1 MDMTSIVKDVKTLKT
16 MILRARY
23 TAAKMANAEMLKLYF
38 ATGAYALKRTQEGK
52 WGTGVIEEISRRLA
66 IELPGLRGY
75 SPQNIRNMRQFFK
88 EWAPL
93 VICQPTA
100 SKLEMASEDEI
111 CQPVASKLAVSPRQE
126 VCQTVSSE
134 IWQTLSAKLE
144 IRQAVSDEWGV
155 FDSGAFLSIGFT
167 HHMMIIFSCKSVD
180 ERMFYIQRCAAGFWS
195 KRQLKQHI
203 KANEYATEGHAVNN
217 FSLTIPDDKQVGR
230 AVQAFRSEYLLD
242 FVNIVDLNETE
253 EERDEP
259 EWMLEMVMKVKDL
272 IHALGDDF
280 CFMNVKKR
288 FVVEDEEFF
297 SDLVF
302 YHRAL
307 KCMVAIELKKGKFK
321 PAYLS
326 QLSFYLSC
334 LDKYVKRDDE
344 NPSIGLVLCHE
355 MKRGV
360 VELAV
365 RDMARPIGVATY
377 RTSADVPE
385 EYKVLTPLL
394 EGAKALLSE
403 TIEADEA
410 KEGE

>member
-1 MDMTSIVKDVKTLKT
+1 MVIHQP
-16 MILRARY
+16 
-23 TAAKMANAEMLKLYF
+23 MAD
-38 ATGAYALKRTQEGK
+38 
-52 WGTGVIEEISRRLA
+52 
-66 IELPGLRGY
+66 ELL
-75 SPQNIRNMRQFFK
+75 
-88 EWAPL
+88 
-93 VICQPTA
+93 
-100 SKLEMASEDEI
+100 
-111 CQPVASKLAVSPRQE
+111 QPVVVNWDLAGKE
-126 VCQTVSSE
+126 ANLQTV
-134 IWQTLSAKLE
+134 SAKLE
-144 IRQAVSDEWGV
+144 IHRPVADELGQ
-155 FDSGAFLSIGFT
+155 FDRGAFLSIGFT
-167 HHMMIIFSCKSVD
+167 HHMIIISKCKTVE
-180 ERMFYIQRCAAGFWS
+180 ERLFYIRRCAAGFWS
-195 KRQLKQHI
+195 KDALKRHLA
-203 KANEYATEGHAVNN
+203 ANEYATEGRAVNN
-217 FSLTIPDDKQVGR
+217 FALTIPDDKQVGR

-259 EWMLEMVMKVKDL
+259 EWMMEMVMKVKDL
-272 IHALGDDF
+272 IQALGDDF

-326 QLSFYLSC
+326 QLGFYLSC

-355 MKRGV
+355 MKRGI

-385 EYKVLTPLL
+385 EYKVLAPLL
-394 EGAKALLSE
+394 DGAKALLA
-403 TIEADEA
+403 EAVEA
-410 KEGE
+410 EEGKEGK

>member
-1 MDMTSIVKDVKTLKT
+1 MDLVEITRHVKMLKTL
-16 MILRARY
+16 ILHARY
-23 TAAKMANAEMLKLYF
+23 VAARQANAEMLKLYF
-38 ATGAYALKRTQEGK
+38 VIGAYVSEHSRKGK
-52 WGTGVIEEISRRLA
+52 WGTGVIEAISEQLSK
-66 IELPGLRGY
+66 ELPGLRGF
-75 SPQNIRNMRQFFK
+75 SARNMRDMRHFCE
-88 EWAPL
+88 EWTGSAIWRPL
-93 VICQPTA
+93 AAKLKLGTAADCQ
-100 SKLEMASEDEI
+100 SMA
-111 CQPVASKLAVSPRQE
+111 R
-126 VCQTVSSE
+126 E
-134 IWQTLSAKLE
+134 IWQPLAAKLE
-144 IRQAVSDEWGV
+144 SGKLEVLQPAADELGQ
-155 FDSGAFLSIGFT
+155 FDLGAFLSIGFT
-167 HHMMIIFSCKSVD
+167 HHMIIISKCKTAE
-180 ERMFYIQRCAAGFWS
+180 ERLFYIRRCAAGVWS
-195 KRQLKQHI
+195 KDALKQHLA
-203 KANEYATEGHAVNN
+203 ANEYATEGHAVNN
-217 FSLTIPDDKQVGR
+217 FALTIPDDKQVGR

-259 EWMLEMVMKVKDL
+259 EWMMEMVMKVKDL
-272 IHALGDDF
+272 IQALGDDF

-288 FVVEDEEFF
+288 FVVEDEEFY

-377 RTSADVPE
+377 RSSADVPE

-394 EGAKALLSE
+394 EGAQALLA
-403 TIEADEA
+403 EAISNGDA

>member
-1 MDMTSIVKDVKTLKT
+1 MEMQIAEIGKHVKTLKT
-16 MILRARY
+16 LILRSRYVAARQ
-23 TAAKMANAEMLKLYF
+23 ANAEMLRLYF
-38 ATGAYALKRTQEGK
+38 VIGAYVSEHSRKGK
-52 WGTGVIEEISRRLA
+52 WGTGVIDAISEQLSK
-66 IELPGLRGY
+66 ELPGLRGF
-75 SPQNIRNMRQFFK
+75 SARNMRDMRHFYE
-88 EWAPL
+88 EW
-93 VICQPTA
+93 TA
-100 SKLEMASEDEI
+100 SVIWQPLAAKLELGTPVN
-111 CQPVASKLAVSPRQE
+111 CQSA
-126 VCQTVSSE
+126 TGE
-134 IWQTLSAKLE
+134 IWQPLAAKLE
-144 IRQAVSDEWGV
+144 NSIIEIHQPAADELGA
-155 FDSGAFLSIGFT
+155 FDLGAFLSIGFT
-167 HHMMIIFSCKSVD
+167 HHMIIIAKCKTVE
-180 ERMFYIQRCAAGFWS
+180 ERLFYIRRCAAGFWS
-195 KRQLKQHI
+195 KDALKRHLA
-203 KANEYATEGHAVNN
+203 ANEYATEGHAVNN
-217 FSLTIPDDKQVGR
+217 FALTIPDDKQVGR
-230 AVQAFRSEYLLD
+230 AVQTFRSEYLLD

-272 IHALGDDF
+272 INALGDDF

-307 KCMVAIELKKGKFK
+307 KCMVAIELKKDKFK

-377 RTSADVPE
+377 RTSADVPD

-394 EGAKALLSE
+394 EGAKALLAE
-403 TIEADEA
+403 TIEAEGA
-410 KEGE
+410 KEDE

>member
-1 MDMTSIVKDVKTLKT
+1 MDLVEITRHVKMLKTL
-16 MILRARY
+16 ILHARY
-23 TAAKMANAEMLKLYF
+23 VAARQANAEMLKLYF
-38 ATGAYALKRTQEGK
+38 VIGAYVSEHSRKGK
-52 WGTGVIEEISRRLA
+52 WGTGVIEAISEQLSR
-66 IELPGLRGY
+66 ELPGLRGF
-75 SPQNIRNMRQFFK
+75 SARNMRDMRHFCE
-88 EWAPL
+88 EWTGSAIWRPL
-93 VICQPTA
+93 AAKLKLGTAADCQ
-100 SKLEMASEDEI
+100 SMA
-111 CQPVASKLAVSPRQE
+111 R
-126 VCQTVSSE
+126 E
-134 IWQTLSAKLE
+134 IWQPLAAKLE
-144 IRQAVSDEWGV
+144 SGKLEVLQPAADELGQ
-155 FDSGAFLSIGFT
+155 FDLGAFLSIGFT
-167 HHMMIIFSCKSVD
+167 HHMIIISKCKTAE
-180 ERMFYIQRCAAGFWS
+180 ERLFYIRRCAAGFWS
-195 KRQLKQHI
+195 KDALKQHLA
-203 KANEYATEGHAVNN
+203 ANEYATEGHAVNN
-217 FSLTIPDDKQVGR
+217 FALTIPDDKQVGR

-259 EWMLEMVMKVKDL
+259 EWMMEMVMKVKDL
-272 IHALGDDF
+272 IQALGDDF

-288 FVVEDEEFF
+288 FVVEDEEFY

-377 RTSADVPE
+377 RSSADVPE

-394 EGAKALLSE
+394 EGAQALLA
-403 TIEADEA
+403 EAISNGDA

>member
-1 MDMTSIVKDVKTLKT
+1 
-16 MILRARY
+16 
-23 TAAKMANAEMLKLYF
+23 MLY
-38 ATGAYALKRTQEGK
+38 
-52 WGTGVIEEISRRLA
+52 
-66 IELPGLRGY
+66 
-75 SPQNIRNMRQFFK
+75 RQ
-88 EWAPL
+88 
-93 VICQPTA
+93 VQ
-100 SKLEMASEDEI
+100 
-111 CQPVASKLAVSPRQE
+111 
-126 VCQTVSSE
+126 
-134 IWQTLSAKLE
+134 
-144 IRQAVSDEWGV
+144 
-155 FDSGAFLSIGFT
+155 
-167 HHMMIIFSCKSVD
+167 
-180 ERMFYIQRCAAGFWS
+180 
-195 KRQLKQHI
+195 QHI
-203 KANEYATEGHAVNN
+203 RAKEYATEGHAVNN
-217 FSLTIPDDKQVGR
+217 FVLTIPDDDQVGR

-253 EERDEP
+253 QERDEP
-259 EWMLEMVMKVKDL
+259 EWMMEMVMKVKDF
-272 IHALGDDF
+272 IQALGDDF

-288 FVVEDEEFF
+288 FVVEDEEFY

-377 RTSADVPE
+377 RSSADVPE
-385 EYKVLTPLL
+385 EYKVLVPLL
-394 EGAKALLSE
+394 DGAMALLSE
-403 TIEADEA
+403 ARSADDG
-410 KEGE
+410 KETN

>member
-1 MDMTSIVKDVKTLKT
+1 MKLQITEIGKHVKTLKSL
-16 MILRARY
+16 ILRSRYVAARQ
-23 TAAKMANAEMLKLYF
+23 ANVEMLKLYF
-38 ATGAYALKRTQEGK
+38 AIGAYVSEQSRKGK
-52 WGTGVIEEISRRLA
+52 WGSGVIEAISEQLSR
-66 IELPGLRGY
+66 ELPGLRGF
-75 SPQNIRNMRQFFK
+75 SARNMRYMRDFFE
-88 EWAPL
+88 EWASRPILQPL
-93 VICQPTA
+93 VAKLGSEQSVNRQTPSSKILQP
-100 SKLEMASEDEI
+100 
-111 CQPVASKLAVSPRQE
+111 LA
-126 VCQTVSSE
+126 
-134 IWQTLSAKLE
+134 AKLE
-144 IRQAVSDEWGV
+144 EGTHEMRQSAADEWGQS
-155 FDSGAFLSIGFT
+155 DLGAFLGIGFT
-167 HHMMIIFSCKSVD
+167 HHMIILAKCKTVE
-180 ERMFYIQRCAAGFWS
+180 ERLFYIRRCAAGFWS
-195 KRQLKQHI
+195 KDALKRHLA
-203 KANEYATEGHAVNN
+203 ANEYATEGHAVNN
-217 FSLTIPDDKQVGR
+217 FALTIPDDRQVGR

-259 EWMLEMVMKVKDL
+259 EWMMEMVMKVKDL

-288 FVVEDEEFF
+288 FVVEDEEFY

-377 RTSADVPE
+377 RSSADVPE
-385 EYKVLTPLL
+385 AYKALTPLM
-394 EGAKALLSE
+394 EGAQSLLAE
-403 TIEADEA
+403 TIEAEDA
-410 KEGE
+410 TEGE

>member
-1 MDMTSIVKDVKTLKT
+1 MDLVEITRHVKTLKT
-16 MILRARY
+16 LILHSRYVAARQ
-23 TAAKMANAEMLKLYF
+23 ANAEMLKLYF
-38 ATGAYALKRTQEGK
+38 VIGAYVSEHSRKGK
-52 WGTGVIEEISRRLA
+52 WGTGVIEAISEQLSR
-66 IELPGLRGY
+66 ELPGLRGF
-75 SPQNIRNMRQFFK
+75 SARNMRDMRRFCE
-88 EWAPL
+88 EWTESAIWRPL
-93 VICQPTA
+93 A
-100 SKLEMASEDEI
+100 
-111 CQPVASKLAVSPRQE
+111 
-126 VCQTVSSE
+126 
-134 IWQTLSAKLE
+134 AKLE
-144 IRQAVSDEWGV
+144 SGKLEVLQPAADELGQ
-155 FDSGAFLSIGFT
+155 FDLGAFLSIGFT
-167 HHMMIIFSCKSVD
+167 HHMIIISKCKTAE
-180 ERMFYIQRCAAGFWS
+180 ERLFYIRRCAAGFWS
-195 KRQLKQHI
+195 KDALKQHLA
-203 KANEYATEGHAVNN
+203 ANEYATEGHAVNN
-217 FSLTIPDDKQVGR
+217 FALTIPDDKQVGR

-242 FVNIVDLNETE
+242 FVNIVDLNEME

-259 EWMLEMVMKVKDL
+259 EWMMEMVMKVKDL
-272 IHALGDDF
+272 IQALGDDF

-288 FVVEDEEFF
+288 FVVEDEEFY

-377 RTSADVPE
+377 RSSADVPE

-394 EGAKALLSE
+394 EGAQALLA
-403 TIEADEA
+403 EAISDGDA

>member
-1 MDMTSIVKDVKTLKT
+1 MDLVEITRHVKMLKTL
-16 MILRARY
+16 ILHARY
-23 TAAKMANAEMLKLYF
+23 VAARQANAEMLKLYF
-38 ATGAYALKRTQEGK
+38 VIGAYVSEHSRKGK
-52 WGTGVIEEISRRLA
+52 WGTGVIEAISEQLSR
-66 IELPGLRGY
+66 ELPGLRGF
-75 SPQNIRNMRQFFK
+75 SARNMRDMRHFCE
-88 EWAPL
+88 EWTGSAIWRPL
-93 VICQPTA
+93 AAKLKLGTAADCQ
-100 SKLEMASEDEI
+100 SMA
-111 CQPVASKLAVSPRQE
+111 R
-126 VCQTVSSE
+126 E
-134 IWQTLSAKLE
+134 IWQPLAAKLE
-144 IRQAVSDEWGV
+144 SGKLEVLQPAADELGQ
-155 FDSGAFLSIGFT
+155 FDLGAFLSIGFT
-167 HHMMIIFSCKSVD
+167 HHMIIISKCKTAE
-180 ERMFYIQRCAAGFWS
+180 ERLFYIRRCAAGFWS
-195 KRQLKQHI
+195 KDALKQHLA
-203 KANEYATEGHAVNN
+203 ANEYATEGHAVNN
-217 FSLTIPDDKQVGR
+217 FALTIPDDKQVGR

-259 EWMLEMVMKVKDL
+259 EWMMEMVMKVKDL
-272 IHALGDDF
+272 IQALGDDF

-288 FVVEDEEFF
+288 FVVEDEEFY

-377 RTSADVPE
+377 RSSADVPE

-394 EGAKALLSE
+394 EGAQALLA
-403 TIEADEA
+403 EAISDGDA

>member
-1 MDMTSIVKDVKTLKT
+1 MNLAEITRHVKTLKT
-16 MILRARY
+16 LILRSRYVAARQ
-23 TAAKMANAEMLKLYF
+23 ANAEMLKLYF
-38 ATGAYALKRTQEGK
+38 VIGAYVSEHSRKGK
-52 WGTGVIEEISRRLA
+52 WGTGVIEAISEQLSR
-66 IELPGLRGY
+66 ELPGLRGF
-75 SPQNIRNMRQFFK
+75 SARNIRYMRDFFE
-88 EWAPL
+88 EWVPQSIL
-93 VICQPTA
+93 QPVVA
-100 SKLEMASEDEI
+100 KLGSGQNEG
-111 CQPVASKLAVSPRQE
+111 CQPVDG
-126 VCQTVSSE
+126 E
-134 IWQTLSAKLE
+134 IWQPLAAKLESGTLE
-144 IRQAVSDEWGV
+144 IRQSAADELGQ
-155 FDSGAFLSIGFT
+155 FDLGAFLSVGFT
-167 HHMMIIFSCKSVD
+167 HHMIIISKCKTVE
-180 ERMFYIQRCAAGFWS
+180 ERLFYIRRCAAGFWS
-195 KRQLKQHI
+195 KEALKRHLA
-203 KANEYATEGHAVNN
+203 ANEYATEGHAVNN
-217 FSLTIPDDKQVGR
+217 FALTIPDDKQVGR

-259 EWMLEMVMKVKDL
+259 EWMMELVMKVKDL
-272 IHALGDDF
+272 INALGDDF

-288 FVVEDEEFF
+288 FVVEDEEFY

-377 RTSADVPE
+377 RSSADVPE

-394 EGAKALLSE
+394 EGAQALLA
-403 TIEADEA
+403 EAITDGDV

>member
-1 MDMTSIVKDVKTLKT
+1 MDLVEITRHVKTLKT
-16 MILRARY
+16 LILHSRYVAARQ
-23 TAAKMANAEMLKLYF
+23 ANAEMLKLYF
-38 ATGAYALKRTQEGK
+38 VIGAYVSEHSRKGK
-52 WGTGVIEEISRRLA
+52 WGTGVIEAISEQLSR
-66 IELPGLRGY
+66 ELPGLRGF
-75 SPQNIRNMRQFFK
+75 SARNMRDMRRFCE
-88 EWAPL
+88 EWTESAIWRPL
-93 VICQPTA
+93 A
-100 SKLEMASEDEI
+100 
-111 CQPVASKLAVSPRQE
+111 
-126 VCQTVSSE
+126 
-134 IWQTLSAKLE
+134 AKLE
-144 IRQAVSDEWGV
+144 SGKLEVLQPAADELGQ
-155 FDSGAFLSIGFT
+155 FDLGAFLSIGFT
-167 HHMMIIFSCKSVD
+167 HHMIIISKCKTAE
-180 ERMFYIQRCAAGFWS
+180 ERLFYIRRCAAGFWS
-195 KRQLKQHI
+195 KDALKQHLA
-203 KANEYATEGHAVNN
+203 ANEYATEGHAVNN
-217 FSLTIPDDKQVGR
+217 FALTIPDDKQVGR

-259 EWMLEMVMKVKDL
+259 EWMMEMVMKVKDL
-272 IHALGDDF
+272 IQALGDDF

-288 FVVEDEEFF
+288 FVVEDEEFY

-377 RTSADVPE
+377 RSSADVPE

-394 EGAKALLSE
+394 EGAQALLA
-403 TIEADEA
+403 EAISDGDA

>member
-1 MDMTSIVKDVKTLKT
+1 MNLAEITRHVKTLKT
-16 MILRARY
+16 LILRSRYVAARQ
-23 TAAKMANAEMLKLYF
+23 ANTEMLTLYF
-38 ATGAYALKRTQEGK
+38 VIGAYVSEHSRKGK
-52 WGTGVIEEISRRLA
+52 WGTGVIEAISEQLSR
-66 IELPGLRGY
+66 ELPGLRGF
-75 SPQNIRNMRQFFK
+75 SARNMRDMRHFYE
-88 EWAPL
+88 EW
-93 VICQPTA
+93 TA
-100 SKLEMASEDEI
+100 SAIWRPLAAKLELGTVANY
-111 CQPVASKLAVSPRQE
+111 QPVASA
-126 VCQTVSSE
+126 
-134 IWQTLSAKLE
+134 IWQPLAAKLE
-144 IRQAVSDEWGV
+144 NGTLEVRQSAADELGQ
-155 FDSGAFLSIGFT
+155 FDLGAFLSIGFT
-167 HHMMIIFSCKSVD
+167 HHMIIIAKCKTVE
-180 ERMFYIQRCAAGFWS
+180 ERLFYIRRCAAGFWS
-195 KRQLKQHI
+195 KEALKRHLA
-203 KANEYATEGHAVNN
+203 ANEYATEGHAVNN
-217 FSLTIPDDKQVGR
+217 FALTIPDDKQVGR

-272 IHALGDDF
+272 INALGDDF

-288 FVVEDEEFF
+288 FVVEDEEFY

-377 RTSADVPE
+377 RSSADVPE

-394 EGAKALLSE
+394 EGAQALLA
-403 TIEADEA
+403 EAISDGDA

>member
-1 MDMTSIVKDVKTLKT
+1 MDLIEITRHVKTLKT
-16 MILRARY
+16 LILHSRYVAARQ
-23 TAAKMANAEMLKLYF
+23 ANAEMLKLYF
-38 ATGAYALKRTQEGK
+38 VIGAYVSEHSRKGK
-52 WGTGVIEEISRRLA
+52 WGTGVIEAISEQLSR
-66 IELPGLRGY
+66 ELPGLRGF
-75 SPQNIRNMRQFFK
+75 SARNMRDMRRFCE
-88 EWAPL
+88 EWTESAIWRPL
-93 VICQPTA
+93 A
-100 SKLEMASEDEI
+100 
-111 CQPVASKLAVSPRQE
+111 
-126 VCQTVSSE
+126 
-134 IWQTLSAKLE
+134 AKLE
-144 IRQAVSDEWGV
+144 SGKLEVLQPAADELGQ
-155 FDSGAFLSIGFT
+155 FDLGAFLSIGFT
-167 HHMMIIFSCKSVD
+167 HHMIIISKCKTAE
-180 ERMFYIQRCAAGFWS
+180 ERLFYIRRCAAGFWS
-195 KRQLKQHI
+195 KDALKQHLA
-203 KANEYATEGHAVNN
+203 ANEYATEGHAVNN
-217 FSLTIPDDKQVGR
+217 FALTIPDDKQVGR

-259 EWMLEMVMKVKDL
+259 EWMMEMVMKVKDL
-272 IHALGDDF
+272 IQALGDDF

-288 FVVEDEEFF
+288 FVVEDEEFY

-377 RTSADVPE
+377 RSSADVPE

-394 EGAKALLSE
+394 EGAQALLA
-403 TIEADEA
+403 EAISDGDA